1 MVLDLI
7 KQFIPWA
14 MVAAIAFF
22 IWLITVNRS
31 RLHKI
36 RHSGRISEII
46 DRRRNIAFYTVI
58 IVLLIVGLFVN
69 LYTF

>member
-7 KQFIPWA
+7 KQFIPWTI
-14 MVAAIAFF
+14 VAAIAFF
-22 IWLITVNRS
+22 IWLISVNKT

-46 DRRRNIAFYTVI
+46 DRRRNIAFYIAI
-58 IVLLIVGLFVN
+58 IIALAIGLFVN
-69 LYTF
+69 LYVI

>member
-7 KQFIPWA
+7 KEFIPWA
-14 MVAAIAFF
+14 IIAAIAFF
-22 IWLITVNRS
+22 IWMITVNRT

-46 DRRRNIAFYTVI
+46 DRRRNIVFYI
-58 IVLLIVGLFVN
+58 ILIILLVVGLLLN
-69 LYTF
+69 IYNK